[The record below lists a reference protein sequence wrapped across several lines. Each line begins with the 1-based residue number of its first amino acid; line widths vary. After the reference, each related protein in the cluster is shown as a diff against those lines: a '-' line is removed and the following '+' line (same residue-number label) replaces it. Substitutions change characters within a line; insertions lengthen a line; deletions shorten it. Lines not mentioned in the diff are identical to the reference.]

1 MADNNK
7 LYESVHNYTK
17 FKLVEMII
25 DKYKDKQI
33 DNLNQIEEIKTGEE
47 ESNNETIDYQEDN
60 YLFEKPIE
68 VDSDNENII
77 RRENLKKYNHVF
89 KSNNSSI
96 EDLEK
101 IPAYKRM
108 GIEINNSKS
117 EGDEIFSKTI
127 LNEENKLE
135 FPDVNT
141 YLHDNVD

>member
-1 MADNNK
+1 MTDSSIFN
-7 LYESVHNYTK
+7 
-17 FKLVEMII
+17 
-25 DKYKDKQI
+25 
-33 DNLNQIEEIKTGEE
+33 EIKTA
-47 ESNNETIDYQEDN
+47 NEKQIGGSHYKQFFIQPWTFIRKNKLNPLQA
-60 YLFEKPIE
+60 
-68 VDSDNENII
+68 NII
-77 RRENLKKYNHVF
+77 KYVCRYLS
-89 KSNNSSI
+89 KGKAI

-117 EGDEIFSKTI
+117 QNEDIFSKTI

>member
-1 MADNNK
+1 MFKNK
-7 LYESVHNYTK
+7 
-17 FKLVEMII
+17 
-25 DKYKDKQI
+25 
-33 DNLNQIEEIKTGEE
+33 
-47 ESNNETIDYQEDN
+47 
-60 YLFEKPIE
+60 
-68 VDSDNENII
+68 
-77 RRENLKKYNHVF
+77 
-89 KSNNSSI
+89 NSTI

-117 EGDEIFSKTI
+117 QNEDIFSKTI